1 MPMIAIQS
9 LNYNIGTVTTY
20 FIRNRIK
27 AYELYKFIHC
37 PTNQLYLQSLY
48 NYIFLWPLYKSIFA
62 KVRLKVHINY

>member
-48 NYIFLWPLYKSIFA
+48 ITSFFGPYASQFLPKYD
-62 KVRLKVHINY
+62 